1 MPDLKASL
9 GSAMQAVPGGSTVAE
24 ATGFK
29 EKGMFPGL
37 SMKQRVKYFA
47 YAFIGAN
54 VAYTLVRPPPPR
66 SPAQLARD
74 SYERRAGVLSPSSV
88 PAR

>member
-29 EKGMFPGL
+29 ERGMFPGL

-66 SPAQLARD
+66 S
-74 SYERRAGVLSPSSV
+74 RRTGTRRTSGVLSPSSV
-88 PAR
+88 LAAR